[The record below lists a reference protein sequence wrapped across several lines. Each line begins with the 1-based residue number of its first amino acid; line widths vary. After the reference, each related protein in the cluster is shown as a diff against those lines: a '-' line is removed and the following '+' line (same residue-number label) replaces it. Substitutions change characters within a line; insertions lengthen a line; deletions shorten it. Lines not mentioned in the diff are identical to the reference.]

1 MKKGLG
7 GKSERLEQSSK
18 MRSFS
23 FCAVMLLSVVMAN
36 LYDHTVQTI
45 DGKEAILA
53 MFGSRINPIH
63 DLQVSLGQFKSKVAL
78 VVNVAS
84 E

>member
-1 MKKGLG
+1 
-7 GKSERLEQSSK
+7 

-23 FCAVMLLSVVMAN
+23 FFAVMLLSVVMAN